1 MKEFLSQNQ
10 YRILTILLL
19 LGNFYLLPVTADEA
33 YYFSWGK
40 HISWGYFDHPPLIGW
55 ITSLTN
61 SSTLRIPFLFA
72 TMLFV
77 IITKEQLLG
86 KLLFVPGVH
95 LLLGGALPDTL
106 MVLSGFLV
114 IYSFKKWLSDSTVIN
129 AVILGITV
137 AVLGYSK
144 FHGILLVLSLAIGFW
159 SKRGERSLYLA
170 IVVAAIALT
179 PYLVWQS
186 ENNWITFNYHFKER
200 FRNTSIQSVIEFFGI
215 TLLLWWPILI
225 HFKKMRLW
233 AKSMVILSLV
243 LFGLGAYK
251 GSVEIHWSLIWIWI
265 IPEIPLRNSSIVRQV
280 TYVLVLI
287 HCLFW
292 IPNVR
297 RYFNLELHFR
307 PEIYS
312 LDTNMNTVFLDSYQ
326 DAALFEYETSK
337 KSYSLAHPGIRLSQ
351 YNLTSYP
358 FNGKQVVVYNR
369 MGMGKEL
376 SDSPFHFVQDTLYD
390 LSKITYSWNSGRL
403 EIDYNEI
410 PLGYNWVLYSY
421 ENGQQLNRKVICKGQ
436 TEPIF
441 NRDTHLSQF
450 LTLEKNWLPSGLWI
464 SL

>member
-1 MKEFLSQNQ
+1 MKELLSQNQ
-10 YRILTILLL
+10 YRLLAILLL
-19 LGNFYLLPVTADEA
+19 LGNFYLLPIIADEA

-77 IITKEQLLG
+77 ILAKEQHLG

-106 MVLSGFLV
+106 IVLSGFLV
-114 IYSFKKWLSDSTVIN
+114 IYSFKKWLSDSTVTN
-129 AVILGITV
+129 AVILGITI
-137 AVLGYSK
+137 AILGYSK
-144 FHGILLVLSLAIGFW
+144 FHGILLVFSLAIGFW

-186 ENNWITFNYHFKER
+186 ENNWITFTYHFRER
-200 FRNTSIQSVIEFFGI
+200 FHTTSIQSAIEFFGI

-233 AKSMVILSLV
+233 AKSLVILSLV

-251 GSVEIHWSLIWIWI
+251 GSVEIHWLLIWIWI
-265 IPEIPLRNSSIVRQV
+265 IPEIPLRNSPIVRQM

-326 DAALFEYETSK
+326 DAALFEYKTSK
-337 KSYSLAHPGIRLSQ
+337 KSYSLAHPAVRLSQ

-390 LSKITYSWNSGRL
+390 LSKVTYSWNSGRL
-403 EIDYNEI
+403 EIDHNEI
-410 PLGYNWVLYSY
+410 PVGYNWVLYSY
-421 ENGQQLNRKVICKGQ
+421 ENGQQLKRKVICKGQ

-464 SL
+464 PL